1 MATNTRKFPKSII
14 ALAVISS
21 TMNVISKPVRSQDKS
36 GSVVLVTFRE
46 LFANILS
53 GLMVKTE
60 DDLFSCHAVMKKL
73 GSKSRYSGGEM
84 SSTVQPAKKSV
95 IILRETF
102 LEMWPLVH
110 DTELMLVKRKWTYPL
125 SNRQS

>member
-53 GLMVKTE
+53 GLVVKTE
-60 DDLFSCHAVMKKL
+60 DDLFSCHAV

-102 LEMWPLVH
+102 LAMWPLVH
-110 DTELMLVKRKWTYPL
+110 DTESMLVKRKWTYPL